1 MRVCTVKDVAKKA
14 GVSAMT
20 VSRVLNQ
27 TGSVSEALLAWHP
40 FQGDQE
46 KLPPHSSYICRRE
59 YLRKPRSEIGM
70 TSFLGALPAL
80 LLTIAAFRMMV
91 VSYGNPPLFVSA
103 MAMSALLLSLF
114 SLVCGAL
121 SFRERDADHRFAVLG
136 LSIGG
141 IVAAVWI
148 ITMIV
153 GAAV

>member
-1 MRVCTVKDVAKKA
+1 MFNYNRKKYKFLTPA
-14 GVSAMT
+14 GKRDDSILERPEFMYPEKK
-20 VSRVLNQ
+20 SDKRDP
-27 TGSVSEALLAWHP
+27 E
-40 FQGDQE
+40 QGNGMVN
-46 KLPPHSSYICRRE
+46 

-91 VSYGNPPLFVSA
+91 VSYWNPPLFVSA

>member
-1 MRVCTVKDVAKKA
+1 MFNYNRKKYKFLTPA
-14 GVSAMT
+14 GKRDDSILERPEFMYPEKK
-20 VSRVLNQ
+20 SDKRDP
-27 TGSVSEALLAWHP
+27 E
-40 FQGDQE
+40 QGNGMVN
-46 KLPPHSSYICRRE
+46 

-70 TSFLGALPAL
+70 TSFLGALP
-80 LLTIAAFRMMV
+80 
-91 VSYGNPPLFVSA
+91 
-103 MAMSALLLSLF
+103 ALLLSLF